1 MDEEKRA
8 NKVNILVEFV
18 LIQQSIVI
26 FASWTLKHTVQCG
39 AYSIWFQAIHV
50 SLFAQRAAHTH
61 PHTNKCSCNS
71 HTPFNSITCTHSQT
85 CTKTRPKMNACTRLL
100 IQTRNTQTDPAKL
113 NPTNCLPI
121 RSIFWQYAIANI
133 YTHYMPCISPFIYSK
148 LWQATTTIVCA
159 LYSASTH
166 KTVNHKMK
174 CNAFAFIRWTNR
186 WKSASFQGRNGV
198 NIRVP

>member
-1 MDEEKRA
+1 MFLFSKALLYLRPEHSNTQCSAEH
-8 NKVNILVEFV
+8 
-18 LIQQSIVI
+18 IQ
-26 FASWTLKHTVQCG
+26 FDFK
-39 AYSIWFQAIHV
+39 
-50 SLFAQRAAHTH
+50 LFMFLYLHSAPHTH

-148 LWQATTTIVCA
+148 L
-159 LYSASTH
+159 
-166 KTVNHKMK
+166 
-174 CNAFAFIRWTNR
+174 
-186 WKSASFQGRNGV
+186 
-198 NIRVP
+198 